1 MLETQTKVVRSLVP
15 ARMDRLPWTKFH
27 WLIVVGLGVS
37 WILDGIEIQI
47 VSSMGGPLQDVEA
60 LHLTSGQV
68 GAMASW
74 YLAGQVV
81 GALVFG
87 RLTDRLGRKKLFILT
102 LAIYLIGSGLA
113 GFSWNAWSLY
123 LFRFIAG
130 TGIGGEYTAINS
142 AIDEIMPSRYRGRV
156 DIAINGT
163 YWGGAALGAAASL
176 ILFNENFIPTGW
188 GWRIGFFIGPV
199 LGFII
204 IFLRRHIP
212 ESPRWLLTHG
222 RAEEAE
228 RTVDEIEAQ
237 VRSQG
242 IELPPVDE
250 SKALDIVDADRLSYL
265 QMARIFFGR
274 YPSRSFLGF
283 TMMATQAFLYNA
295 IFFTVGLVLI
305 NFYDVP
311 SDHTGYYFF
320 PFAVGNL
327 IGPLVLGPL
336 FDSIGRRKMICATY
350 LGSGFLLFISAWAF
364 NAGILNAV
372 TQTLFWCVIFFFA
385 SAGAS
390 SAYLTVSEI
399 FPLELRGQA
408 ISFFFAIA
416 QGAGGV
422 VAPFLFGHLVGGAD
436 NPSPDRFPL
445 TVGYLIGAGFM
456 IFGGLV
462 AWFFGVNAEGQSLE
476 DIADP
481 LSVAKTEATTPG
493 LAVDAEAG
501 GDTSTAPETATRRQ
515 PAARQPAAV
524 VSEPLSDGA
533 PCTDSIKGD

>member
-1 MLETQTKVVRSLVP
+1 
-15 ARMDRLPWTKFH
+15 MDRLPWTKFH

-47 VSSMGGPLQDVEA
+47 VSSMGGPLQSAET
-60 LHLTSGQV
+60 LHLTTSQV
-68 GAMASW
+68 GATASW

-87 RLTDRLGRKKLFILT
+87 RLTDKLGRKKLFILT

-113 GFSWNAWSLY
+113 GFSWNSWSLF

-163 YWGGAALGAAASL
+163 YWGGAALGAMASL
-176 ILFNENFIPTGW
+176 FLFNEHYIPTHL
-188 GWRIGFFIGPV
+188 GWRIGFFIGPA
-199 LGFII
+199 LGLII

-222 RAEEAE
+222 RAAEAE

-250 SKALDIVDADRLSYL
+250 RKALDIVEEQRLSYR

-295 IFFTVGLVLI
+295 IFFTTGMVLT
-305 NFYDVP
+305 NFYNVP

-327 IGPLVLGPL
+327 IGPLVLGRL
-336 FDSIGRRKMICATY
+336 FDTIGRRKMICATY
-350 LGSGFLLFISAWAF
+350 VGSGLLLFLSAWMFA
-364 NAGILNAV
+364 AGMLNAT
-372 TQTLFWCVIFFFA
+372 TQTAVWCVIFFFA

-390 SAYLTVSEI
+390 AAYLTVSEI

-416 QGAGGV
+416 QGVGGV
-422 VAPFLFGHLVGGAD
+422 AAPFLFGRLVGGAD

-445 TVGYLIGAGFM
+445 TVGYLIGAGAM
-456 IFGGLV
+456 IFGGMV
-462 AWFFGVNAEGQSLE
+462 AWFFGVNAEGRALE

-481 LSVAKTEATTPG
+481 LSKAAPSDAIPNVAIN
-493 LAVDAEAG
+493 D
-501 GDTSTAPETATRRQ
+501 
-515 PAARQPAAV
+515 
-524 VSEPLSDGA
+524 
-533 PCTDSIKGD
+533 